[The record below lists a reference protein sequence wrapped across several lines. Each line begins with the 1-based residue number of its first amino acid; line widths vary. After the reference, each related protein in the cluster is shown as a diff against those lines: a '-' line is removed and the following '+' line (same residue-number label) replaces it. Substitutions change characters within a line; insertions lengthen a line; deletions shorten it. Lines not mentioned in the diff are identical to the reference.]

1 MTTHDASNFL
11 ESLSTETTNKS
22 EIKVYEK
29 FIHILNKLS
38 NREFTEA
45 EIQSIETEL
54 DSLNL
59 KAYSKNRKKY
69 FTNALSEFEEYLKNT
84 FSLISKGYYVNRG
97 IGLGMTFGIIVGIIL
112 FSSFDRSLGISLGI
126 SVGMLIG
133 LTIGR
138 SMESQANAA
147 GNIL

>member
-1 MTTHDASNFL
+1 MTTQDASKLL

-22 EIKVYEK
+22 EIKIHEK
-29 FIHILNKLS
+29 FIRILNKLN
-38 NREFTEA
+38 NRDFTES
-45 EIQSIETEL
+45 EIKSIETEL

-69 FTNALSEFEEYLKNT
+69 FTNALSEFENYLKNT

-97 IGLGMTFGIIVGIIL
+97 ISLGMTFGIIIGITL
-112 FSSFDRSLGISLGI
+112 LSSLERSMGIGLGVSL
-126 SVGMLIG
+126 GMLIG

-138 SMESQANAA
+138 IMESKANEA
-147 GNIL
+147 GKVL

>member
-1 MTTHDASNFL
+1 MTTHDASKLFK
-11 ESLSTETTNKS
+11 SLSTETTNKS
-22 EIKVYEK
+22 ELKVYEK
-29 FIHILNKLS
+29 FIHILNELN

-69 FTNALSEFEEYLKNT
+69 FTNALSEFEKYLKDT
-84 FSLISKGYYVNRG
+84 FSLISKGYYVNVG
-97 IGLGMTFGIIVGIIL
+97 ISLGMTFGIIIGITL

-147 GNIL
+147 GKVL

>member
-1 MTTHDASNFL
+1 MTTHDASNFFK
-11 ESLSTETTNKS
+11 SLSTEATSSS

-29 FIHILNKLS
+29 FNFLLDKLN
-38 NREFTEA
+38 NREFTEV
-45 EIQSIETEL
+45 EIKSIETKL

-69 FTNALSEFEEYLKNT
+69 IANALSEFEKYLKDN
-84 FSLISKGYYVNRG
+84 FSLISKGYYIDRG
-97 IGLGMTFGIIVGIIL
+97 IGLGMTFGIIIGIVFL
-112 FSSFDRSLGISLGI
+112 SSLERSFGIALGV

-138 SMESQANAA
+138 SMELQADAA
-147 GNIL
+147 GKVL